1 MTKIIALILIIFL
14 NHSANAEP
22 FELDTYGDK
31 QQSSVGITYAKLNRL
46 SNECLYDN
54 GWLDIDVKVK
64 GGISNRISGYV
75 EGQNTFAGLVISVP
89 LYSGKEVD
97 RERNR
102 AYKRKRQVSDD
113 IASMIGGIEKILHDR
128 NMVDIYKI
136 MEVRSQKRVKNG
148 VISLSEQVT
157 ILDKLSNLKKEIITF
172 TAQVGGKYTA
182 LLNGCKE
189 GKEKKV
195 LKEYMDEELHQLK
208 IIF

>member
-1 MTKIIALILIIFL
+1 
-14 NHSANAEP
+14 
-22 FELDTYGDK
+22 
-31 QQSSVGITYAKLNRL
+31 
-46 SNECLYDN
+46 
-54 GWLDIDVKVK
+54 
-64 GGISNRISGYV
+64 
-75 EGQNTFAGLVISVP
+75 
-89 LYSGKEVD
+89 
-97 RERNR
+97 
-102 AYKRKRQVSDD
+102 
-113 IASMIGGIEKILHDR
+113 
-128 NMVDIYKI
+128 MVDIYKI

-189 GKEKKV
+189 GKENKT